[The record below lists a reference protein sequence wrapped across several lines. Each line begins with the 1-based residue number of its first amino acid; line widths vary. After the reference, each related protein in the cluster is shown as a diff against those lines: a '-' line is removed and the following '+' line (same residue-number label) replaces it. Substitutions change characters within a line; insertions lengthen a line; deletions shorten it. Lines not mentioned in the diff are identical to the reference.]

1 MTQNTDLEQQTN
13 SLAIAGVVIRQ
24 DLFGRYRLN
33 DLHKAAGGE
42 KRHNPNYWTELQQT
56 QELVAILESEHR
68 ENSDT
73 VITASEQN
81 QPLRIVKGGNGVQG
95 TFVVKELVYAYAM
108 WISAKF
114 NITVIRAYDALVNNK
129 PPYGLKEIPHQAYC
143 PTVLTEKMCGHIQE
157 RVNELSRIEGVHY
170 NTKYRELK
178 DEFRCNTYTE
188 LPVTKYA
195 DICVFLDCLPI
206 YPIPEY
212 IMIEGNELRE
222 MRIARRELEDFK
234 ANPALLP
241 CGENELWTKCT
252 NDDVIIPYSQFE
264 QMNALIESHQ
274 NAKNSIAQSIKQAFD
289 EIDTTSDNILVGRQR
304 WNELNFIVKKVMNN
318 PQALAIL

>member
-1 MTQNTDLEQQTN
+1 MNTQVQATDYTSFVFEKNDDIKTD
-13 SLAIAGVVIRQ
+13 SFKIADKFSKLHKNVIR
-24 DLFGRYRLN
+24 DI
-33 DLHKAAGGE
+33 E
-42 KRHNPNYWTELQQT
+42 KIISSFEELLSTNTLSSDDFTKLRFELCFKNNELQNGKPQKFY
-56 QELVAILESEHR
+56 ELNESAFMLVVMAYTGIDAMAIKIR
-68 ENSDT
+68 YIN
-73 VITASEQN
+73 A
-81 QPLRIVKGGNGVQG
+81 
-95 TFVVKELVYAYAM
+95 
-108 WISAKF
+108 F
-114 NITVIRAYDALVNNK
+114 NFMRDSLSK

-274 NAKNSIAQSIKQAFD
+274 SAKDSITQSIKQAFD